1 MKNKF
6 AFFALFALSAA
17 CAALSVMLASCAK
30 KPQEAAVQ
38 PSPATV
44 YVAKPLV
51 MDVELKRSYSAKAVA
66 NKDVEVRA
74 RVGGYLKCASFDA
87 GSRVEAG
94 ETLFR
99 IDDRPYTLALK
110 AAMANVEAARAR
122 VGLAELNA
130 QRGRALFKRNAI
142 SEEAFQMRETELA
155 VAKAK
160 LSEALSSENN
170 ARLNLNYTRVEA
182 PFSGRVAE
190 SFVDDGNL
198 INAHTTPLTRV
209 IDDSVMK
216 VYFELNTADALRYK
230 NSGLLAAIDS
240 GKGAEAE
247 FTANGEASAHK
258 GKLCYY
264 SNALGKGTGS
274 LLVRADISNA
284 DAAIIPESFGT
295 ITVREGVL
303 MDALLLPEEAIGTD
317 LAGRFVFV
325 VDENGIVR
333 AAKVEVGFAVGKL
346 RVVSGS
352 IDKNSRVVV
361 RGIQRAS
368 AGRKVSAREE
378 QIKTAVPAKPYK
390 SDK

>member
-1 MKNKF
+1 MENRF
-6 AFFALFALSAA
+6 AFFTLSAA
-17 CAALSVMLASCAK
+17 FAALSVLLASCAK

-38 PSPATV
+38 SAPATV

-74 RVGGYLKCASFDA
+74 RVGGYLKYGPSSYT
-87 GSRVEAG
+87 GSRVKEG
-94 ETLFR
+94 ETLFY

-122 VGLAELNA
+122 VELAELNA
-130 QRGRALFKRNAI
+130 QRGRVLFKRNAI

-160 LSEALSSENN
+160 LSEALSAENN
-170 ARLNLNYTRVEA
+170 ARLNLDYTRVKA
-182 PFSGRVAE
+182 PFSGRMAE
-190 SFVDDGNL
+190 SFVDEGNL
-198 INAHTTPLTRV
+198 VNAHATLLTRIV
-209 IDDSVMK
+209 DDSVMK
-216 VYFELNTADALRYK
+216 VYFELNTADAMRYK
-230 NSGLLAAIDS
+230 DSGLLAAIDS

-247 FTANGEASAHK
+247 FTANGESSAHG

-284 DAAIIPESFGT
+284 DVAIIPESFGV

-303 MDALLLPEEAIGTD
+303 KDALLLPEEAIGTD
-317 LAGRFVFV
+317 LTGRFVFV
-325 VDENGIVR
+325 VDENGIAR
-333 AAKVEVGFAVGKL
+333 TAKVEVGFALGKL
-346 RVVSGS
+346 RVVSGA

-361 RGIQRAS
+361 RGIQRAA

-378 QIKTAVPAKPYK
+378 KIESTAPAKASSK